1 MFKVNNKD
9 TSTTLNVLVSL
20 LLTLNTFG
28 TYLTS
33 LLLTSSRSM
42 PAGMLYIMI
51 IYTRS
56 LHCQTFW
63 YTCCVGRTIKK
74 NHTERCKWVKRKLI
88 KGRIKQKN
96 MNIFARSENVL
107 GGYKKVLR
115 VTFFIKDLMLCF
127 KNRRVRNH

>member
-20 LLTLNTFG
+20 LLTLNTFD

-56 LHCQTFW
+56 LHCQTF
-63 YTCCVGRTIKK
+63 
-74 NHTERCKWVKRKLI
+74 
-88 KGRIKQKN
+88 
-96 MNIFARSENVL
+96 
-107 GGYKKVLR
+107 
-115 VTFFIKDLMLCF
+115 
-127 KNRRVRNH
+127 